1 MRARLFLLRLGI
13 GLLLSAFLGMLLDHS
28 GSGAS
33 LWLLLPSFLLV
44 GIAADRNVW
53 RRSESVLAPDAIWF
67 APNS

>member
-13 GLLLSAFLGMLLDHS
+13 GLLFCTGLGMLLDHS
-28 GSGAS
+28 GSGAA

-44 GIAADRNVW
+44 GVAGDRNIW
-53 RRSESVLAPDAIWF
+53 RKIDSELAPDAIWF